1 MASQEA
7 TKSERARNFM
17 ALMNRIHIIDDE
29 AAEQALLD
37 ELTRPP
43 RPFILSFL
51 NAHAVNLGWNRPG
64 MLEGLL
70 HSDLVLRDG
79 IGVKL
84 GLQAFQRPYGLNM
97 NGTDFIP
104 KLARAYEGRRVALFG
119 TRSPWLDNAR
129 RTLEAW
135 GLSIVACHDG
145 FHPPETYLRLAAET
159 KPELIIMAMG
169 MPKQEEVSV
178 KLREVLTHPVLIVN
192 GGAILDYMGGKVPR
206 APVVMR
212 QVGMEWLFRLAVEP
226 RRLFSRYVL
235 GIPIYFA
242 HVAEVRRSG
251 ETGEPPGGRA
261 AR

>member
-1 MASQEA
+1 MVSQEG

-17 ALMNRIHIIDDE
+17 ALMDRIRIIDDE

-37 ELTRPP
+37 ELTRPG

-51 NAHAVNLGWNRPG
+51 NAHAVNLGWNQPG
-64 MLEGLL
+64 MLEGLMR
-70 HSDLVLRDG
+70 SDMVLRDG

-84 GLQAFQRPYGLNM
+84 GLQAFHRPYGLNM

-104 KLARAYEGRRVALFG
+104 KIARAYKGRRVALFG

-129 RTLEAW
+129 RTLEEW

-145 FHPPETYLRLAAET
+145 FDPPETYLRLATGT
-159 KPELIIMAMG
+159 KPDLIIMAMG

-178 KLREVLTHPVLIVN
+178 KLREALSHPVLLVN
-192 GGAILDYMGGKVPR
+192 GGAILDYLGGKVPR

-212 QVGMEWLFRLAVEP
+212 KVGMEWLFRLAVEP

-235 GIPIYFA
+235 GIPIYFS
-242 HVAEVRRSG
+242 HVAEVRRSRAG
-251 ETGEPPGGRA
+251 DQPGGRA
-261 AR
+261 VR